1 MRYKSVS
8 RSSAGSGRRTEHGR
22 EPAPANFRSVPMP
35 KKPIKIEV
43 VQEGDERFLLK
54 IFADGGEER
63 EPIVKLPRKPPRF
76 PYRKVT
82 FDESRKRGF

>member
-1 MRYKSVS
+1 
-8 RSSAGSGRRTEHGR
+8 
-22 EPAPANFRSVPMP
+22 MP

-43 VQEGDERFLLK
+43 VQKGDARFLLK
-54 IFADGGEER
+54 IFADGSEEC

-82 FDESRKRGF
+82 FDKSRKKGF